1 MTYTRINDP
10 KQQRFNQGAEVV
22 VAYIAGCLT
31 FAVIGMLIQGLAG

>member
-1 MTYTRINDP
+1 MTS
-10 KQQRFNQGAEVV
+10 QERFNANANCL